1 VNVDQ
6 EVEFDAEGYDV
17 EFGGGYDTPT
27 GEDETVAVPTSGRGR
42 KRKSNV
48 SLGNTPKKVR
58 GRPAGMKIKKRNSKT
73 PDFDDDSD

>member
-1 VNVDQ
+1 
-6 EVEFDAEGYDV
+6 
-17 EFGGGYDTPT
+17 
-27 GEDETVAVPTSGRGR
+27 VPTSGRGR

-58 GRPAGMKIKKRNSKT
+58 GRPAGMKNKKRNSKT